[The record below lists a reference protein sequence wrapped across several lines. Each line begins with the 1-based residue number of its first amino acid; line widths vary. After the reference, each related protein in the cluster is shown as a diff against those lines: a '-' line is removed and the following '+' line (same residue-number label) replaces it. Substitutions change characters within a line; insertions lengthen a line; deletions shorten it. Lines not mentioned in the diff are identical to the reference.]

1 MLYSFSLV
9 SMYSASSGLASFS
22 AARKSGIATSVL
34 RYASRTMEP
43 LDARVV
49 ASTAAPAPLRPRASR
64 AGKFGVGYVGV
75 CGIKQ
80 FGGVSCAHK
89 QRRFPLRFVP

>member
-1 MLYSFSLV
+1 MDGAARCACGRV
-9 SMYSASSGLASFS
+9 DGGASS
-22 AARKSGIATSVL
+22 AATTS
-34 RYASRTMEP
+34 EP
-43 LDARVV
+43 
-49 ASTAAPAPLRPRASR
+49 SR